1 MSKKSR
7 FGRLFDKQHG
17 KRAQA
22 LLKSVSD
29 HLDHINWS
37 LPRQLIQKKSLWLTC
52 QILVLLV
59 NTFAA
64 DERYPVLNTDI
75 LTIPIRM
82 QLFNQQKIFSEFSAA
97 FLKFRLNFQRF
108 EIKMNLIAFVFP
120 NLRTPK
126 TWLDKCLKRTVSE
139 DPSTSSMVKVPN
151 HFWNLRHSNF
161 IILIDHCQ
169 VNWVGKISVIDM
181 QNLGTAC

>member
-64 DERYPVLNTDI
+64 DERYSVLNTDI

-126 TWLDKCLKRTVSE
+126 TWLDKYLKSPVSVNL
-139 DPSTSSMVKVPN
+139 STSNLAQVHKHCWN
-151 HFWNLRHSNF
+151 HYHNIPLIF
-161 IILIDHCQ
+161 IGP
-169 VNWVGKISVIDM
+169 W
-181 QNLGTAC
+181 